1 MGEAVLDPIRSR
13 GPTTLLGRS
22 VRRSKLDRW
31 ASHRLGERGRETAPR
46 RGKPNRRWPAA
57 SSNATSGCGS
67 EPRPAAET
75 TPPVRT
81 GPESDPANG
90 PQWRPTGGRQ
100 SLATLIRSLPQNLR
114 QNMRGRQ
121 GLPRTRRKTGPWK
134 ETLPMTITVPN
145 GITCAFGRGST
156 YIRTQSSASL
166 APVCGRLPYG
176 RRKRVGPHMLNGS
189 RRRPGIVS
197 SDNVDRAA
205 PQGIDLCALLEQ
217 VRTGRSLMDRR
228 TPGLARRSVTW
239 TRISNAIPTVPVY
252 SSRPGN

>member
-1 MGEAVLDPIRSR
+1 MRSR
-13 GPTTLLGRS
+13 GATWHRGRS
-22 VRRSKLDRW
+22 TSRSTLDRW

-46 RGKPNRRWPAA
+46 RDESNLHWPAVL
-57 SSNATSGCGS
+57 SNATSGSGS
-67 EPRPAAET
+67 ELRPAAET
-75 TPPVRT
+75 RPLVRS
-81 GPESDPANG
+81 GSESDPANG
-90 PQWRPTGGRQ
+90 LQWRPTGERQ
-100 SLATLIRSLPQNLR
+100 SLTTLIRSLPQNLPR
-114 QNMRGRQ
+114 NMRGCQ

-134 ETLPMTITVPN
+134 ETLSMTTTVPN